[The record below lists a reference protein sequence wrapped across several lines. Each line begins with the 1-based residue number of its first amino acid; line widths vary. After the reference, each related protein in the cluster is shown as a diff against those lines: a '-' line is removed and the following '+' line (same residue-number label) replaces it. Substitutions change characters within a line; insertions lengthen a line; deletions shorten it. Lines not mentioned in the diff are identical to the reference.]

1 MSAASGRVV
10 DWALDVEP
18 LRAPEVAPGE
28 IVYFLLRHGGR
39 PVGRLVVDGA
49 RGPTGDALVA
59 AARDAAAPGIA
70 AASAEAR
77 ISRTSRAPAPGSISV
92 VVATRN
98 RADDLRA
105 ALGALSDL
113 DPRPGEI
120 VVVDSA
126 SDDSRAVAAVAG
138 QAGARLVRCDRPGL
152 SLARNAG
159 AAAARGAIVAFLDDD
174 CRVDPGWLGAIAR
187 GFEDPGVH
195 AVAGSYAPSELGTRA
210 QILFLRYAHMDR
222 RGATAARFSRTS
234 SPSKHWPLD
243 AWRMGSG
250 GNLAVRAEAL
260 RAQGGFRTD
269 LGLGTPALGGEDL
282 YFLWSTI
289 RDGGD
294 VVYRAD
300 AMAWHRHH
308 RDLAAL
314 RRVMFGYGAG
324 HAAYLR
330 AAVVA
335 GAPKAA
341 ARFYQASVVYDRVKR
356 FLGAAATAE
365 PAVAGLVLREA
376 WGMFRGGSLGRRAT
390 DEQASASRERSSPG
404 RARP

>member
-1 MSAASGRVV
+1 MSAATGRVV

-18 LRAPEVAPGE
+18 LNPPEVARGE
-28 IVYFLLRHGGR
+28 IAYLLLRHRGR
-39 PVGRLVVDGA
+39 PVGRLVVEGG
-49 RGPTGDALVA
+49 RGPAGRALVA
-59 AARDAAAPGIA
+59 AAREAAAPGMA
-70 AASAEAR
+70 AAEAEAR
-77 ISRTSRAPAPGSISV
+77 IARTSRAQTPGSISV

-98 RADDLRA
+98 RPDDLRA
-105 ALGALSDL
+105 ALGALRAL
-113 DPRPGEI
+113 DPPPGEI

-126 SDDSRAVAAVAG
+126 SDDPRAIAAIAEK
-138 QAGARLVRCDRPGL
+138 AGARLLRCDRPGL

-195 AVAGSYAPSELGTRA
+195 AVTGSYAPSELATRA

-250 GNLAVRAEAL
+250 GNIAVRAEAF

-282 YFLWSTI
+282 CFLWSTV

-335 GAPKAA
+335 GAPPGA
-341 ARFYQASVVYDRVKR
+341 ARFYEASVAYDRVKR
-356 FLGAAATAE
+356 FVAALVAGE

-376 WGMFRGGSLGRRAT
+376 WGMVRGRSLGRRAA
-390 DEQASASRERSSPG
+390 DEQAVAGKARSTSANT
-404 RARP
+404 RP